1 MIANLAS
8 LLFAMADTTAEAAEA
23 AEGAAVP
30 AAAPPLSDID
40 PATFWMPPAASTQ
53 ADHVDWLFYGILG
66 LSTIC
71 FIGITVAVILFVMK
85 YRHRPGHRSQPSA
98 SHNDSLEITWT
109 LIPTI
114 VVAIIFVLGWRGYTQ
129 LITTPKH
136 ALEVLVTGQKWN
148 WQYQYPNGWI
158 DSTLHVPVDEP
169 VRLVMKSED
178 VLHSFYIPA
187 FRIKQDVMPQR
198 YTQLWFEANTVGNYR
213 VYCTEYCGQAHS
225 SMSSVV
231 VVHPPGGY
239 ETYLR
244 EAEEKMLD
252 MPPVELGAYLY
263 EQRGCKQC
271 HSIDGSAGTGPTFKG
286 SWGKQVALVDGTQV
300 LFDENYVRESVI
312 EPQAKVH
319 KGFNPVMPT
328 YKGKLKDPHITGIA
342 EYIKSL
348 GEGN

>member
-8 LLFAMADTTAEAAEA
+8 LLFAMADTTAEAAE
-23 AEGAAVP
+23 GAV
-30 AAAPPLSDID
+30 AAAPQPTDTE
-40 PATFWMPPAASTQ
+40 PATFWMPPASSTQ
-53 ADHVDWLFYGILG
+53 AADVDWLFYGILG

-71 FIGITVAVILFVMK
+71 FIGITAAVVMFVMK
-85 YRHRPGHRSQPSA
+85 YRHRPGHTSSPSA

-109 LIPTI
+109 IIPTI

-136 ALEVLVTGQKWN
+136 AIEVLVTGQKWN
-148 WQYQYPNGWI
+148 WTYTYPNGLV

-198 YTQLWFEANTVGNYR
+198 YTQLWFEATEVGNYR

-225 SMSSVV
+225 SMDSVV

-239 ETYLR
+239 EKFLDR
-244 EAEEKMLD
+244 AEELEI
-252 MPPVELGAYLY
+252 ELSKTNPAKLGEMLY
-263 EQRGCKQC
+263 EKRGCKQC
-271 HSIDGSAGTGPTFKG
+271 HSVDGSAGTGPTFKG
-286 SWGKQVALVDGTQV
+286 SWGTQVQLADGTQV
-300 LFDENYVRESVI
+300 AFDENYVRDSI
-312 EPQAKVH
+312 LEPQAQVH

-328 YKGKLKDPHITGIA
+328 YQGKLKDFHITGLIQ
-342 EYIKSL
+342 YIKSL